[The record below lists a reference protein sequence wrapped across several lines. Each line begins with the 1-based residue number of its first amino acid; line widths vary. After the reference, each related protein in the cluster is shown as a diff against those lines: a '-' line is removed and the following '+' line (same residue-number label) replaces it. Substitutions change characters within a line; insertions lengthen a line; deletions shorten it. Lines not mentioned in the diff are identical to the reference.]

1 MSVSLTKE
9 DVENI
14 KKYRYE
20 TDLPTFWDKFFDPYW
35 SWCQSLMPESISPNK
50 ITFSASFLP
59 IIAFIYNMQHDF
71 TMGEVLPY

>member
-35 SWCQSLMPESISPNK
+35 SWC
-50 ITFSASFLP
+50 
-59 IIAFIYNMQHDF
+59 
-71 TMGEVLPY
+71 